1 MLLRFMDRRTFL
13 HLLTAAAASSRWSG
27 RALAD
32 GLPRPA
38 SVPGGV
44 AIVNLGP
51 EPSPPLARFN
61 GERVLVAGDASGW
74 FAVVGIP
81 LDAKV
86 GAALPLTVERAER
99 EPETIA
105 LEIGRKRYATQHL
118 SVKPE
123 QVELSPADLARHE
136 QERAHLRGVLRTFSE
151 SAPDSL
157 LLLQPCEGPRSDS
170 FGKRRFFNRQ
180 PRSPHSGLD
189 IAAPDGTPVIAAG
202 TGNVL
207 DVGDYFFSG
216 KTLILD
222 HGRGFL
228 TLYAHLSAID
238 AMTGDRVAAG
248 KRIASVGATGRVTG
262 SHLHFSVYLN
272 ATAVDPELFIS

>member
-1 MLLRFMDRRTFL
+1 MDRRTFL
-13 HLLTAAAASSRWSG
+13 HLLTAAAASSVSSG
-27 RALAD
+27 RVLAD

-44 AIVNLGP
+44 AVVNLGP

-81 LDAKV
+81 LDAKA
-86 GAALPLTVERAER
+86 GAALPLTVERTER
-99 EPETIA
+99 QPETIA
-105 LEIGRKRYATQHL
+105 LAIGRKRYATQHL

-136 QERAHLRGVLRTFSE
+136 QERAHLRSVLRTFND

-180 PRSPHSGLD
+180 PRSPHNGLD
-189 IAAPDGTPVIAAG
+189 IAAPDGTPVAAAG

-216 KTLILD
+216 QTLILD

-238 AMTGDRVAAG
+238 ANTGDRVPAG

-262 SHLHFSVYLN
+262 PHLHFSVYLN
-272 ATAVDPELFIS
+272 AAAVDPELFIS

>member
-1 MLLRFMDRRTFL
+1 MDRRTFL
-13 HLLTAAAASSRWSG
+13 HLLAAGAAPSALSSRA
-27 RALAD
+27 RAD

-44 AIVNLGP
+44 AVVNLGP
-51 EPSPPLARFN
+51 EPSLPFARFN
-61 GERVLVAGDASGW
+61 GERVLVTGDASGW

-81 LDAKV
+81 LDAKA
-86 GAALPLTVERAER
+86 GAALPLTIERAER
-99 EPETIA
+99 ESETIA
-105 LEIGRKRYATQHL
+105 LEIGRKRYAIQHL

-136 QERAHLRGVLRTFSE
+136 QERAHLRSVLRTFSE

-170 FGKRRFFNRQ
+170 FGKRRFFNGQ
-180 PRSPHSGLD
+180 PRSPHNGLD
-189 IAAPDGTPVIAAG
+189 IAAPVGAPVVAAG

-216 KTLILD
+216 QTLILD

-238 AMTGDRVAAG
+238 AKTGDRFPAG
-248 KRIASVGATGRVTG
+248 KGIANVGATGRVTG

-272 ATAVDPELFIS
+272 AAAVDPELFIS

>member
-1 MLLRFMDRRTFL
+1 MDRRTFL
-13 HLLTAAAASSRWSG
+13 HLLAAGAAPSALSSRA
-27 RALAD
+27 RAD

-38 SVPGGV
+38 LVPGGIAV
-44 AIVNLGP
+44 VNLGP
-51 EPSPPLARFN
+51 EPSPPFARFN

-86 GAALPLTVERAER
+86 GAALPLTIERAER
-99 EPETIA
+99 EPESIA
-105 LEIGRKRYATQHL
+105 LEIGRKRYAIQHL

-123 QVELSPADLARHE
+123 QVDLSPADLARHE
-136 QERAHLRGVLRTFSE
+136 QERAHLHGVLRTFSD

-157 LLLQPCEGPRSDS
+157 LLLQPCEGQRSDS

-180 PRSPHSGLD
+180 PRSPHNGLD
-189 IAAPDGTPVIAAG
+189 IAAPVGTPVVAAG

-216 KTLILD
+216 QTLILD

-238 AMTGDRVAAG
+238 ANPGDRVPAG

-272 ATAVDPELFIS
+272 AAAVDPELFIS

>member
-1 MLLRFMDRRTFL
+1 MDRRTFL
-13 HLLTAAAASSRWSG
+13 YLLTAAAASCPLSG
-27 RALAD
+27 RAFAV

-44 AIVNLGP
+44 AVVNLGP
-51 EPSPPLARFN
+51 EPLPPLARFN

-99 EPETIA
+99 EPETIG

-157 LLLQPCEGPRSDS
+157 LLLQPCEGLRSDS

-180 PRSPHSGLD
+180 PRNPHNGMD
-189 IAAPDGTPVIAAG
+189 IAAPDGTPVVAAG

-216 KTLILD
+216 HTLILD

-238 AMTGDRVAAG
+238 AMTGDRVTAG

-272 ATAVDPELFIS
+272 AAAVDPELFIS

>member
-1 MLLRFMDRRTFL
+1 MDRRTFL
-13 HLLTAAAASSRWSG
+13 HLLTAAAASYPFSG
-27 RALAD
+27 RVFAA

-81 LDAKV
+81 LAAKV
-86 GAALPLTVERAER
+86 GAALPLTVERGAR

-180 PRSPHSGLD
+180 PRNPHNGLD
-189 IAAPDGTPVIAAG
+189 IAAPDGTPVVAAG

>member
-1 MLLRFMDRRTFL
+1 MDRRAFL
-13 HLLTAAAASSRWSG
+13 HLLTAAAATCPLSG
-27 RALAD
+27 RVFAA

-44 AIVNLGP
+44 AVVNLGP

-61 GERVLVAGDASGW
+61 GERVLVAGDVSGW

-86 GAALPLTVERAER
+86 GAALPLSVERAER

-123 QVELSPADLARHE
+123 QVELSPADLARYE

-151 SAPDSL
+151 TAPDSL

-180 PRSPHSGLD
+180 PRNPHNGMD
-189 IAAPDGTPVIAAG
+189 IAAPDGTPVVAAG
-202 TGNVL
+202 TGFVL

-216 KTLILD
+216 QTLILD

-238 AMTGDRVAAG
+238 AMTGDRVSAG
-248 KRIASVGATGRVTG
+248 KRIAAVGATGRVTG

>member
-1 MLLRFMDRRTFL
+1 M
-13 HLLTAAAASSRWSG
+13 
-27 RALAD
+27 
-32 GLPRPA
+32 
-38 SVPGGV
+38 
-44 AIVNLGP
+44 NLGP
-51 EPSPPLARFN
+51 QPSPPLARFN

-105 LEIGRKRYATQHL
+105 LAIGRKRYATQQL
-118 SVKPE
+118 SVKQE

-180 PRSPHSGLD
+180 PRSPHNGLD
-189 IAAPDGTPVIAAG
+189 IAAPDGTPVVAAG

-207 DVGDYFFSG
+207 DAGDYFFSG
-216 KTLILD
+216 RTLILD

-228 TLYAHLSAID
+228 TLYAHLSAIN
-238 AMTGDRVAAG
+238 ANTGDRVPAG
-248 KRIASVGATGRVTG
+248 KRIGSVGATGRVTG

-272 ATAVDPELFIS
+272 AAAVDPELFIS

>member
-1 MLLRFMDRRTFL
+1 MDRRTFL
-13 HLLTAAAASSRWSG
+13 HLLTAAVASCPLSG
-27 RALAD
+27 RVFAV

-44 AIVNLGP
+44 AVVNLGP

-86 GAALPLTVERAER
+86 GAALPLTVERGER

-136 QERAHLRGVLRTFSE
+136 HERAHLRGVLRTFSE

-157 LLLQPCEGPRSDS
+157 LLLQPCEGSRSDS

-180 PRSPHSGLD
+180 PRNPHNGMD
-189 IAAPDGTPVIAAG
+189 IAAPDGTPVVAAG

-216 KTLILD
+216 QTLILD
-222 HGRGFL
+222 HGRGLL

-238 AMTGDRVAAG
+238 AMTGDRVTAG